1 MEDLKILIL
10 DSDTSYRNNLKSVL
24 DDEFNVETS
33 GCSESAINLVS
44 ATSYHIILLDI
55 SLANKSDFKLVSQ
68 LKLQSQ
74 DLLPILFMTST
85 EYDAESVI
93 ACFEAGASSYI
104 KKTCDTTE
112 LKYKLRSIKSY
123 ITEINA
129 TKAQSDELESIV
141 SITMHQANSYGW
153 ALDLITS
160 VIQCSDFETLAQKI
174 AASFQGIGIQTCIEI
189 STPKKSL
196 FYDSSTHVASPIVVE
211 MFELLRNKGR
221 IYSFNQRTIF
231 NDKYISILVKNMPTD
246 ETLSSIYIDSFAK
259 LIPALTSRIQNMLDK
274 HKIIETRTQLVEIL
288 TQLEPAIIQVQQ
300 EKQQLLDRMI
310 AEVGVSFHTLDFNDV
325 QEAFIA
331 HILQEQLL
339 KQGQIDMTI
348 HSIIS
353 RIENV
358 MDSLPNLS
366 NENEV
371 PAQIVEVNSNIELF

>member
-1 MEDLKILIL
+1 MDDLKILIL

-93 ACFEAGASSYI
+93 SCFEAGASSYI

-160 VIQCSDFETLAQKI
+160 VIQCRDFETLAKKI
-174 AASFQGIGIQTCIEI
+174 AASFQSIGIQTCIEI
-189 STPKKSL
+189 STPNDSL
-196 FYDSSTHVASPIVVE
+196 FYDSSTKIASPIIIE

-231 NDKYISILVKNMPTD
+231 NDKYISILVKNMPND

-274 HKIIETRTQLVEIL
+274 HKIVETRTQLVDIL

-300 EKQQLLDRMI
+300 EKQQLLDKMI
-310 AEVGVSFHTLDFNDV
+310 AEVGVSFHTLDFNDA

-353 RIENV
+353 KIEKVMNGLPNISIEN
-358 MDSLPNLS
+358 
-366 NENEV
+366 EET
-371 PAQIVEVNSNIELF
+371 AQTVEVDNSVELF